1 MPRIPYILLE
11 EADQEPLATLRSQI
25 TGLRGRVL
33 NLHRALAN
41 CPPALQAFMTTSE
54 HVRDQS
60 TLPPLLRELAIVT
73 VAHCLDDGYELH
85 QHEPI
90 ARTLGVTEAQLSDLE
105 NWQHSLA
112 YSERE
117 RAVIAFAWQATVA
130 RRVDQP
136 TIETIIRLLP
146 PDQVVELA
154 LTVGWYHLCHVIID
168 SLGVE
173 IE

>member
-1 MPRIPYILLE
+1 MLLD
-11 EADQEPLATLRSQI
+11 EADQEPLATLRSTI

-41 CPPALQAFMTTSE
+41 CPPALQAFMAVSE

-60 TLPPLLRELAIVT
+60 TLPPSLRELAIVT
-73 VAHCLDDGYELH
+73 VAYCVDDRYELH
-85 QHEPI
+85 HHEPI
-90 ARTLGVTEAQLSDLE
+90 ARALGVTDTQLSDLG
-105 NWQHSLA
+105 NWQHSPA
-112 YSERE
+112 YSELE
-117 RAVIAFAWQATVA
+117 RAVIAFAWEATAA
-130 RRVDQP
+130 RRVGQP
-136 TIETIIRLLP
+136 TSEKIIKLLP
-146 PDQVVELA
+146 RDQVVELA